1 MFKVRGLLDL
11 LIPKFES
18 EYHIHQECTID
29 EAMIPFKGR
38 LAFKQYMKAKPTK
51 WGIKVFVLAGATN
64 GYIRTFQIYT
74 GKSLEDGN
82 SSVGLCSKVVLDLM
96 SGLEG
101 SGLHLYTDNYYTSP
115 SLYLHLYN
123 RGINACGTARP
134 NRIGFPKELL
144 TKATNTNRGFVDFL
158 SNGPLL
164 ATIWVDKRSIYF
176 LSTIHVAEPP
186 LGSTCTVK
194 RHTTTGA
201 QEDKPCPPCLP
212 DYQCFMRG
220 VDRNDQMQQYYNL
233 GRCSIKWWKRIFY
246 YLVESTILNS
256 FIMESHVRAAEHTH
270 VSTRRDYL
278 TFRLVLASEL
288 IGTFTSRK
296 RLGRPRSDEHAERT
310 RLKHNLD
317 HYPRTVAQTK
327 RCVVC
332 EGTRRRKQLPERG
345 NRHESRTLCSTCQ
358 STSALMTSV
367 GVLKNITRMWI
378 TAPEYLSPALLER
391 NIFSFVK

>member
-1 MFKVRGLLDL
+1 
-11 LIPKFES
+11 
-18 EYHIHQECTID
+18 
-29 EAMIPFKGR
+29 
-38 LAFKQYMKAKPTK
+38 
-51 WGIKVFVLAGATN
+51 
-64 GYIRTFQIYT
+64 
-74 GKSLEDGN
+74 
-82 SSVGLCSKVVLDLM
+82 M

-144 TKATNTNRGFVDFL
+144 TKATNTNRWFMDFR

-194 RHTTTGA
+194 RRTTTGA

-233 GRCSIKWWKRIFY
+233 GRRSIKWWKRFFY
-246 YLVESTILNS
+246 FLVESTILNS

-296 RLGRPRSDEHAERT
+296 RLGRPRSDEHAKRT
-310 RLKHNLD
+310 RLNHNLD
-317 HYPRTVAQTK
+317 HYPRTVAKTK
-327 RCVVC
+327 CCVVC

-345 NRHESRTLCSTCQ
+345 NRHESRTLCSTYQ
-358 STSALMTSV
+358 VHLGTDD
-367 GVLKNITRMWI
+367 
-378 TAPEYLSPALLER
+378 ER
-391 NIFSFVK
+391 RCFEKYHTHVDYYT

>member
-1 MFKVRGLLDL
+1 MSINLFQQLFRCLHLADHSAQIPVGQPGHDRLFKVRGFLDL

-29 EAMIPFKGR
+29 EAVIPFKDR
-38 LAFKQYMKAKPTK
+38 LAFKLYMKAKPTK
-51 WGIKVFVLAGATN
+51 WGIKVLVLADATN
-64 GYIRTFQIYT
+64 GYIRTFHIYT
-74 GKSLEDGN
+74 GKSLEDGS
-82 SSVGLCSKVVLDLM
+82 SSVGLCTKVILDFI

-101 SGLHLYTDNYYTSP
+101 SSLHFYTDYYYTSP

-123 RGINACGTARP
+123 RGINACGTVRP

-144 TKATNTNRGFVDFL
+144 TKATNTNCGFVDFL
-158 SNGPLL
+158 SNGSLL

-194 RHTTTGA
+194 RRTPTGA

-233 GRCSIKWWKRIFY
+233 GRRSIKWWKRIFY

-256 FIMESHVRAAEHTH
+256 SSWSHMLGQLSTHTFQPGE
-270 VSTRRDYL
+270 T
-278 TFRLVLASEL
+278 
-288 IGTFTSRK
+288 TS
-296 RLGRPRSDEHAERT
+296 PF
-310 RLKHNLD
+310 
-317 HYPRTVAQTK
+317 
-327 RCVVC
+327 
-332 EGTRRRKQLPERG
+332 
-345 NRHESRTLCSTCQ
+345 TLCLPVS
-358 STSALMTSV
+358 SLAHLLLGSA
-367 GVLKNITRMWI
+367 
-378 TAPEYLSPALLER
+378 
-391 NIFSFVK
+391 